1 MKDVTLTTARGCK
14 ANSERTWRLAGD
26 WRDRHAVL
34 ACFEWSEDLDLH
46 GRVSDFS
53 AGGSAGYLGLA
64 VI

>member
-1 MKDVTLTTARGCK
+1 MK
-14 ANSERTWRLAGD
+14 LAGD